1 MHLTKSELD
10 IMEVLWTSGKPLS
23 RGELLAAA
31 EEERSWQDSSVH
43 VLLNGLLK
51 KGAIQEAGFIRT
63 GKGFGRTYE
72 PAVSCEEYYS
82 STITSRKRVRPKLPL
97 LVSKLFEGQ
106 TFDDDTIRELE
117 AILEEHRET
126 R

>member
-10 IMEVLWTSGKPLS
+10 IMEVLWTAEKPLS
-23 RGELLAAA
+23 RGELLASA
-31 EEERSWQDSSVH
+31 EKERSWQDSSIH

-72 PAVSCEEYYS
+72 PAMSCEEYYS
-82 STITSRKRVRPKLPL
+82 ITITQPKRVMPKLTL
-97 LVSKLFEGQ
+97 LVSKLFESQ
-106 TFDDDTIRELE
+106 TFDDETISELE
-117 AILEEHRET
+117 AILEEHREK